1 MYIKMN
7 CANVEVVL
15 GVILVQQ
22 NEFNEIN
29 IASIGHT
36 T

>member
-1 MYIKMN
+1 MN

-22 NEFNEIN
+22 NECNEIN